1 MYKRDALV
9 ADSARLGE
17 IVHGAV
23 IVCHALLPEGAN
35 STIKLR
41 VCKAKAIANTLR
53 KQINSAT
60 VFFACFALAL

>member
-1 MYKRDALV
+1 MYRRDALV

-41 VCKAKAIANTLR
+41 VCKAKIIANTPR
-53 KQINSAT
+53 KRIKFAT
-60 VFFACFALAL
+60 VIFACFVLAL